1 MTQIL
6 RTGRAAF
13 SLMPLSDVL
22 INLELGSEDEVLK
35 EFRKV
40 SNVKEYQRLY
50 GIYDMIPKVEADS
63 MDTLKQVVKWKIRR
77 LAGVRSTVTT
87 VAIE

>member
-1 MTQIL
+1 
-6 RTGRAAF
+6 
-13 SLMPLSDVL
+13 MPLSDVL